1 MDDIRNKAAEALE
14 KAADAFESG
23 KLQWIQGSLGWPQ
36 YNTACAR
43 GALFHATMGDQR
55 AFATLEVLRPARGI
69 VTVAERAMGFDDF
82 PGTTLALGTLPG
94 WNDVPERTVNEVI
107 DRMKEGAKRLR
118 NGEPID

>member
-1 MDDIRNKAAEALE
+1 MDDIRSQAAEALE

-23 KLQWIQGSLGWPQ
+23 ELQWIQGSLGWQQ
-36 YNTACAR
+36 YGTACAR
-43 GALFHATMGDQR
+43 GGLFHALTGNQR
-55 AFATLEVLRPARGI
+55 LVHGVEADRGTRSI
-69 VTVAERAMGFDDF
+69 ATVAERAMGFDNF

-94 WNDVPERTVNEVI
+94 WNDAPGRTRGEVI

>member
-14 KAADAFESG
+14 KAADSFESG
-23 KLQWIQGSLGWPQ
+23 ELHWIQGSMGWQQ
-36 YNTACAR
+36 YDTACAR
-43 GALFHATMGDQR
+43 GALFHATMGNQR
-55 AFATLEVLRPARGI
+55 GVQELDGFRAGRSV
-69 VTVAERAMGFDDF
+69 VTVAERAMGFNDV
-82 PGTTLALGTLPG
+82 PLIGSYCTLTA